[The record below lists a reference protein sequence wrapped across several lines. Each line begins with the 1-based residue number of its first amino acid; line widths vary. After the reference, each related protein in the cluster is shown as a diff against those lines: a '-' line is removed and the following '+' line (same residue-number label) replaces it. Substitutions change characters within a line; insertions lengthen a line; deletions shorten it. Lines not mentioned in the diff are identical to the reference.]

1 VEEIDTEQCQLI
13 SPPTQWEIDTRHTHD
28 QFYSQYTNNLPR
40 LLADICSVNLLPPV
54 VSDIV
59 AEYAEDSD
67 VE

>member
-1 VEEIDTEQCQLI
+1 
-13 SPPTQWEIDTRHTHD
+13 
-28 QFYSQYTNNLPR
+28 